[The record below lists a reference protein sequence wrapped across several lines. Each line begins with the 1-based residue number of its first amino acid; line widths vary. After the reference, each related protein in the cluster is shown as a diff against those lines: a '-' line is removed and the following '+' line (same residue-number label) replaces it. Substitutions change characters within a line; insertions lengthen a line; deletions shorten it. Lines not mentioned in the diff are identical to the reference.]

1 MVNGGGYINTKGEQI
16 VECKFNNTMDFK
28 EGLAA
33 VKKDGKWGYINTKG
47 EQIVECKFDDACDFS
62 EGFAW
67 VEKDGKWGYINT
79 KGCSVI
85 FDESKK

>member
-1 MVNGGGYINTKGEQI
+1 MFWEFDDVG
-16 VECKFNNTMDFK
+16 KFN
-28 EGLAA
+28 
-33 VKKDGKWGYINTKG
+33 
-47 EQIVECKFDDACDFS
+47 

-85 FDESKK
+85 FDEGKK